1 MEVYKELVKNGY
13 VIHTTD
19 IRLRCDSAEL
29 KAIGDRVFNFLTHT
43 PLKEGCEK
51 IKIESELS
59 KKTT

>member
-29 KAIGDRVFNFLTHT
+29 KAIGDRVFSHT
-43 PLKEGCEK
+43 PLKASEQK

-59 KKTT
+59 KKPA